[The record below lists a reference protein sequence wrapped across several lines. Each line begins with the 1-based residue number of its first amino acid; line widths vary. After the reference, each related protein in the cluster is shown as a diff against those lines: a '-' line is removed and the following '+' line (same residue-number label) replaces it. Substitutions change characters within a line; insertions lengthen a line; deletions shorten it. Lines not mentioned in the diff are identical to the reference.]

1 MCPQRQLVHR
11 KRRRTEEIADGQ
23 KQPKIGEHTEWE
35 VESNNEQPLKMFT
48 IMHSAGN
55 GNTKLIRAHTVPENK
70 IPYLIIFFINLYI
83 FTCSCETW
91 LFLLGRIKAKTNQ
104 WHGLHKHQWLLQG
117 LRSEVFTYITKGNYV
132 PSQVLFLKHAKC
144 VCACARNEGRA
155 SIINSIVLDCS
166 INSDQIKK
174 LSLKVES

>member
-11 KRRRTEEIADGQ
+11 KRHRTEKTADRNG
-23 KQPKIGEHTEWE
+23 KRSGNTLNGRWGPTM
-35 VESNNEQPLKMFT
+35 NNPLKMFT

-55 GNTKLIRAHTVPENK
+55 GNTKLIQAHTVPENK

-91 LFLLGRIKAKTNQ
+91 LFLLGKIKAKTNQ
-104 WHGLHKHQWLLQG
+104 WHGLQKHQWLLQG
-117 LRSEVFTYITKGNYV
+117 LRSEVFTYITNGNYV
-132 PSQVLFLKHAKC
+132 PSQVPFLKHAKC
-144 VCACARNEGRA
+144 VCACARSEGRA
-155 SIINSIVLDCS
+155 SILNSIVLDYS